1 MDTQGPEEG
10 GAGNGMPSYNPS
22 PAAIIVGDN
31 GWAAL
36 ICSYTVLGTHTD
48 TDMISQQHIKL
59 EIE

>member
-1 MDTQGPEEG
+1 
-10 GAGNGMPSYNPS
+10 MPSYNPS